1 MAASVCSL
9 RNMYT
14 LSQTS
19 LPSIECY
26 LSNQSSSSMFKSR
39 VPSSFFPVFFFFF
52 FLQEKKIHYLHYL
65 QCGLNTSL
73 DNTTFYLQHSA
84 YWLLTLLTIQNSAYN
99 SIHTALNLTLTR
111 LLTTAGC
118 KHATENR
125 RVVKK
130 EKRILSLGK
139 RNVCFFSS

>member
-1 MAASVCSL
+1 MSVLAS
-9 RNMYT
+9 
-14 LSQTS
+14 
-19 LPSIECY
+19 I
-26 LSNQSSSSMFKSR
+26 
-39 VPSSFFPVFFFFF
+39 FFLFFFY
-52 FLQEKKIHYLHYL
+52 LQDKKIHYLHYL

-73 DNTTFYLQHSA
+73 DNTTFYIQQSA
-84 YWLLTLLTIQNSAYN
+84 YWLLTLLTIQDSTYN

-118 KHATENR
+118 KHAIESR

-139 RNVCFFSS
+139 RNVGFR

>member
-1 MAASVCSL
+1 MQ
-9 RNMYT
+9 M
-14 LSQTS
+14 
-19 LPSIECY
+19 PSIFLYYY
-26 LSNQSSSSMFKSR
+26 LK
-39 VPSSFFPVFFFFF
+39 
-52 FLQEKKIHYLHYL
+52 EKKIHYLHYL

-73 DNTTFYLQHSA
+73 DNTTFYLEHSA
-84 YWLLTLLTIQNSAYN
+84 YWLLTLLTIQNSTYN

-139 RNVCFFSS
+139 RNVGFR